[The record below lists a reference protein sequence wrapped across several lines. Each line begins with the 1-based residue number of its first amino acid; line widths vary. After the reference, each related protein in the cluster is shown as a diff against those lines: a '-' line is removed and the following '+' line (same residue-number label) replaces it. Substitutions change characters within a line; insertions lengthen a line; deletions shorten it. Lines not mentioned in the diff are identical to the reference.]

1 MIDTIIDPGTALAS
15 CFHALSKSKA
25 CWFSINTDYGGY
37 SLASAL
43 QLSLSD
49 TAYLLFTLGLV
60 SKAKRGNKLTMNT
73 SKWNSYLILHDIK
86 NAEVNQF
93 KMKFGSERINFFLSK
108 ARRFYRYKKIYPFNP
123 KHKFSVPSTIN
134 ATRHEKTS

>member
-1 MIDTIIDPGTALAS
+1 MIGTVIDPGTALAS

-25 CWFSINTDYGGY
+25 CWFSINTDFGGY

-73 SKWNSYLILHDIK
+73 SKWDSYLILHNIK
-86 NAEVNQF
+86 NAKVNQF
-93 KMKFGSERINFFLSK
+93 KLEFGSERMNFLNLRLEDSRK
-108 ARRFYRYKKIYPFNP
+108 IVLKNLNPPMMKKNLNLF
-123 KHKFSVPSTIN
+123 
-134 ATRHEKTS
+134 